1 MNGVNGTPPITT
13 SDKYSKITREI
24 RLAAGPDCRIAF
36 VSGNFNVV
44 HPGHLRLFKFAKD
57 LANFLV
63 VGVNSDR
70 TPGTSVSLTDRIEGL
85 NALSIV
91 NRVVTL
97 DGPVEELVLA
107 LRPEIVVKGSEFE
120 RRVNAEQP
128 AVDSYGGKLIF
139 SSGEMR
145 FASLGLLQQEFNSSN
160 IHNIKRSPE
169 YMQRHGLTHAAVKST
184 LGHFAGM
191 KVFVIGDV
199 IVDDYITCDAL
210 GMSQEDP
217 TIVVAPIETRTFIGG
232 AGIVAAHAKGLGAEV
247 DFCTVVGND
256 GTAEFATNELE
267 RLGVKFDAFAD
278 MARPTTRKQR
288 FRALNKT
295 LLRVNH
301 LRQNPIDSGIQSK
314 MLAKFEESLP
324 NIDLVLF
331 SCFNYGCLPQ
341 SLVDEMR
348 ARARKRGVMMAA
360 DSQASSQ
367 MADISRFQDMSL
379 ITPTEREAR
388 LALQDFDTGLA
399 YIGEKLQS
407 AARAQNLIISLGS
420 EGMLIRG
427 PKEDRFQSD
436 RLHAINTSPKDVA
449 GAGDSLFTSTSM
461 SLCAGREIWE
471 SAYIGA
477 VAAAVQ
483 VSRVGNSPLKAA
495 ELIAEIDG
503 IDHASHDAF
512 QL

>member
-1 MNGVNGTPPITT
+1 MGTGTLSTT
-13 SDKYSKITREI
+13 ASDKYSEVAKAI
-24 RLAAGPDCRIAF
+24 RLAAGTGRRIAF
-36 VSGNFNVV
+36 VSGNFNVI

-57 LANFLV
+57 LSDFLV
-63 VGVNSDR
+63 VGVNADR
-70 TPGTSVSLTDRIEGL
+70 APGTSVKLADRLEGL
-85 NALSIV
+85 EALS
-91 NRVVTL
+91 VVDQVVAL
-97 DGPVEELVLA
+97 DGLPDEFVLA
-107 LRPEIVVKGSEFE
+107 LQPDIVVKGSEFE
-120 RRVNAEQP
+120 KRVNREQA

-145 FASLGLLQQEFNSSN
+145 FASIGLLQQEFKTTN
-160 IHNIKRSPE
+160 IHNIRKSPE
-169 YMQRHGLTHAAVKST
+169 YMRRHGVTHAAVTST
-184 LGHFAGM
+184 LRQFSGM
-191 KVFVIGDV
+191 KIFVIGDV
-199 IVDDYITCDAL
+199 IVDDYITCDPL

-232 AGIVAAHAKGLGAEV
+232 AGIVAAHARGLGADV

-256 GTAEFATNELE
+256 GTAKFVTSDLE
-267 RLGVKFDAFAD
+267 RLGVKFNAFVD

-301 LRQNPIDSGIQSK
+301 LRQNPIEPGIQSK
-314 MLAKFEESLP
+314 MLSKFDEVLDAA
-324 NIDLVLF
+324 DLVLF

-341 SLVDEMR
+341 ALVDEMS
-348 ARARKRGVMMAA
+348 ARARKKGVMMAA

-367 MADISRFQDMSL
+367 MADVSRFQDMSL

-399 YIGEKLQS
+399 YIGERLQCV
-407 AARAQNLIISLGS
+407 AKARNLIISLGA

-427 PKEDRFQSD
+427 PKENTFQSD

-461 SLCAGREIWE
+461 ALCAGREIWE
-471 SAYIGA
+471 AAYIGA

-483 VSRVGNSPLKAA
+483 VSRVGNSPLNVR

-503 IDHASHDAF
+503 IDHASDDAF
-512 QL
+512 EL